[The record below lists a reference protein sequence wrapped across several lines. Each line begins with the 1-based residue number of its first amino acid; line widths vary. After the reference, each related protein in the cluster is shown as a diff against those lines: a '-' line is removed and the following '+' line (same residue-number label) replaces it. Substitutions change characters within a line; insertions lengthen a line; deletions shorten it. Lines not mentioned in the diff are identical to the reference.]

1 MAIISFGHVDR
12 ELDEKERELE
22 TVKKSIELD
31 EQELDMRKDIRRD
44 YPQMLKEYEART
56 AELEGTLAHEQK
68 LLDSL
73 DAVQKPFEDM
83 QEEVAEGRR
92 KATAEARAVV
102 EKDRS
107 ALASAQTDLDAF
119 EAEEHEGEDPEETG
133 RRRESLGY
141 VLKLRKQALD
151 AAEAELKAQE
161 AKFDESQKPVL
172 DNISAVKSNRRKH
185 EEASRAAEIELEDIA
200 IKRSYV
206 NDCIADATGD
216 DEIHDQ
222 IRRKQE
228 RIGKIAEE
236 KARLKKQRHTLEVLD
251 RILWVC
257 LIVFLA
263 FLIAGILHISD

>member
-1 MAIISFGHVDR
+1 MAIISFGHVDG

-22 TVKKSIELD
+22 TVKKGIELD

-44 YPQMLKEYEART
+44 YPQMLKDYEDRT
-56 AELEGTLAHEQK
+56 KELESTLAHEQK

-83 QEEVAEGRR
+83 QQEVAEGRE
-92 KATAEARAVV
+92 KATADARSVV
-102 EKDRS
+102 ERDRAALS
-107 ALASAQTDLDAF
+107 AAQCDLDAF
-119 EAEEHEGEDPEETG
+119 AAGEHEGEDAEELT
-133 RRRESLGY
+133 RRRESLEY

-151 AAEAELKAQE
+151 AAEEELKAQE

-185 EEASRAAEIELEDIA
+185 EEALRAAEIELEDIA

-206 NDCIADATGD
+206 NDCIADTTGD

-236 KARLKKQRHTLEVLD
+236 KARLQKQRHTLQVLD

-257 LIVFLA
+257 LIVFLI
-263 FLIAGILHISD
+263 FLIAGIFHISA